1 MTMKIAWQRFTAAL
15 TPGVRIILIMLAIA
29 LVATLVGHF
38 THTVDLPR
46 WLAANPPDFWHGQVW
61 RIVTYALLPASVLSF
76 LMNTFA
82 LIMLGSM
89 LERHWTRGELW
100 LFCCVAAAGAGLTS
114 VLLATSSSPPLT
126 GPGPMMFGLL
136 VAWAFISG
144 HETVPL
150 SLFGQMTVG
159 QMVLILAA
167 ASFLVTLFSA
177 GLTVALVM
185 SSGGL
190 TGWLYLWLRHK
201 WLMTRAARA
210 FQSER
215 ISRLEL

>member
-1 MTMKIAWQRFTAAL
+1 MRIVWQRFTAAL
-15 TPGVRIILIMLAIA
+15 TPGVRGVLILLAI
-29 LVATLVGHF
+29 VFFATLAGKI
-38 THTVDLPR
+38 THAVDLPR
-46 WLAANPPDFWHGQVW
+46 WLAASAPDFWHGQVW
-61 RIVTYALLPASVLSF
+61 RIVTYALLPAGVLNF
-76 LMNTFA
+76 LMNAFA

-100 LFCCVAAAGAGLTS
+100 LFCVIAAVGAGLVS
-114 VLLATSSSPPLT
+114 VLLASSSSLPLT
-126 GPGPMMFGLL
+126 GPAPMMFGLL

-144 HETVPL
+144 HEVVPFL
-150 SLFGQMTVG
+150 LFGQMTVW
-159 QMVLILAA
+159 QMVLLLAA
-167 ASFLVTLFSA
+167 VSFLLMLFSA
-177 GLTVALVM
+177 GLTTALVM

-201 WLMTRAARA
+201 WLMTGPARA

>member
-1 MTMKIAWQRFTAAL
+1 MRIVWQRFTTAL
-15 TPGVRIILIMLAIA
+15 TPGVRIILIVLTI
-29 LVATLVGHF
+29 VFIATLAGKL

-46 WLAANPPDFWHGQVW
+46 WLAASPPDFWHGHAW
-61 RIVTYALLPASVLSF
+61 RIVTYALLPAGALNF
-76 LMNTFA
+76 LMNAFA

-100 LFCCVAAAGAGLTS
+100 LFCVIAAAGAGFTS
-114 VLLATSSSPPLT
+114 VLLAASSSPPLT
-126 GPGPMMFGLL
+126 GTAPMMFGLL

-144 HETVPL
+144 HEVVPFP
-150 SLFGQMTVG
+150 LFGQMTVR
-159 QMVLILAA
+159 QMVLILAVV
-167 ASFLVTLFSA
+167 SFLVMLFSA
-177 GLTVALVM
+177 GLTTALVM

-201 WLMTRAARA
+201 WLMTRAGRT